1 MKSRRGNGIGG
12 SLPHRVAG
20 ALSGLLL
27 LALTVV
33 PAQATLLPEGFFDM
47 APAPGH
53 GPAAVEANTMAYNG
67 SSDTVA
73 AQGAVVMHYQG
84 YDLRADKVEYDQAT
98 GGVKASGHVT
108 VRDPQGNIYQADS
121 IVLTGGMKEA
131 FIDSLTLTTNS
142 GARITARSVDYKN
155 GLETI
160 LSEASYSPCGL
171 CIDSKGRKIGWKVKS
186 AQITYDRNH
195 ASVYLQQPSLELLGI
210 PVAWIP
216 WFWIPD
222 PSQPRAL
229 GPRMPSVGISSTLG
243 ATLTTPYFVP
253 VGDNIDVLL
262 TPELMSK
269 QGVLLGGKVNWRLPG
284 YGEIE
289 VKASGLRQL
298 DPSAFAG
305 TVGDRQWRGA
315 IQTSGR
321 FTPLDHWT
329 AGWSYSTFT
338 DQQYLT
344 DYGYT
349 DADSYTNRAY
359 GTYLN
364 EMTYFDIRV
373 EQGQQLGNY
382 PGNDPAQAVTLPQS
396 SFEHIQD
403 LAPGYGRLHLTGE
416 LLSLVRGA
424 DQYNTYNSVPY
435 VTGYQGDKQHLML
448 EGGWENQYIAP
459 GGVAVTPYLAGR
471 LDVANYNRSASPIGT
486 VGTVTYPTASDAF
499 LFSLTPIAAMDVR
512 FPMVAKNGFDTHLL
526 EPVAQLVYRGSTTT
540 DVGVTNDD
548 AQSFVFDTT
557 NLFSYNKFSGIDRQ
571 DTGLRANLGGHYLA
585 NFADGSWLDLVA
597 GESFHLLGTNAFGIS
612 DAAQTGTDS
621 GLGSAASYLVG
632 SARGGFGNGITAA
645 GKVQL
650 DPSKFK
656 VTRAGVGASYS
667 LANGFSANGSYIYVA
682 ADPNLGTTAD
692 QHEVEAGVNVPIA
705 DYWSLQGDYTYDIG
719 AGGWTNADAGIT
731 YDDGYFV
738 LGGAANIKP
747 TSWGFG
753 LKFNLKGPD
762 HKSAF

>member
-1 MKSRRGNGIGG
+1 MNLRRGKGIGG

-20 ALSGLLL
+20 ALTGLLL
-27 LALTVV
+27 LALTVA

-47 APAPGH
+47 TPAPGH

-67 SSDTVA
+67 SDDSVA
-73 AQGAVVMHYQG
+73 AEGAVVMHYQG
-84 YDLRADKVEYDQAT
+84 YDLRADKVEYDQAS

-131 FIDSLTLTTNS
+131 FIDSLTLTTSS
-142 GARITARSVDYKN
+142 GARITAHSVDYKN
-155 GLETI
+155 GLETV

-186 AQITYDRNH
+186 AKITYDRNH

-229 GPRMPSVGISSTLG
+229 GPRMPGVGFSSTLG

-253 VGDNIDVLL
+253 VGDNIDVML

-269 QGVLLGGKVNWRLPG
+269 QGALLGGKVSWRLPG
-284 YGEIE
+284 YGEIDI
-289 VKASGLRQL
+289 KASGLYQL

-305 TVGDRQWRGA
+305 TVGDRRWRGA
-315 IQTSGR
+315 IQTSGA

-344 DYGYT
+344 DYGYS
-349 DADSYTNRAY
+349 DADSYTNRVY

-364 EMTYFDIRV
+364 EMTYFDIRA

-382 PGNDPAQAVTLPQS
+382 ASNDPAQAVTLPQT
-396 SFEHIQD
+396 SFEHIQN
-403 LAPGYGRLHLTGE
+403 LAPGYGRLHVTGQ
-416 LLSLVRGA
+416 LDSIWRGA
-424 DQYNTYNSVPY
+424 DQTATYNGVPY
-435 VTGYQGDKQHLML
+435 VTGYEGTKQHLMV
-448 EGGWENQYIAP
+448 EGGWENQYIVP
-459 GGVAVTPYLAGR
+459 GGATVTPYLAGR
-471 LDVANYNRSASPIGT
+471 LDVANYDRNIGAI
-486 VGTVTYPTASDAF
+486 GGIYPTASDAF
-499 LFSLTPIAAMDVR
+499 LFSVTPIAAMDVR

-526 EPVAQLVYRGSTTT
+526 EPVAQLVYRGSNTT
-540 DVGVTNDD
+540 DVGITNDD

-585 NFADGSWLDLVA
+585 NFADGSWLDLIA
-597 GESFHLLGTNAFGIS
+597 GESFHLLGTNAFGIA
-612 DAAQTGTDS
+612 DAAQTGVDT
-621 GLGSAASYLVG
+621 GLGTDASYFVA
-632 SARGGFGNGITAA
+632 SARGGFSNGVSASS
-645 GKVQL
+645 KVQL
-650 DPSKFK
+650 DPNTFK
-656 VTRAGVGASYS
+656 ITRAGVGAAYS
-667 LANGFSANGSYIYVA
+667 PGNGFSTNTSYIYVA
-682 ADPNLGTTAD
+682 ADPKLGTTTD
-692 QHEVEAGVNVPIA
+692 QHEIEAGVNVPIA
-705 DYWSLQGDYTYDIG
+705 DYWSLQGDYTYNLG

-731 YDDGYFV
+731 YDDGYLV
-738 LGGAANIKP
+738 LGAGANFKP
-747 TSWGFG
+747 TSWGVG

-762 HKSAF
+762 GKAAY